1 MIGRKHKALATAYVL
16 IDAAGSALALLTA
29 YYLRFVVEVIPVTKG
44 QQEIEVYTYIL
55 PLVCIIF
62 PLSFAINGL
71 YRLRPAK
78 SGPEEWVAVMIGS
91 VTATIVLSGLLL
103 WIRPASH
110 DTYSRATLG
119 LFLLCE
125 IIFVLLGRSLLRFVV
140 ERRFRAGHGLDR
152 VLVVGGGELA
162 NAVVRRIRSHREL
175 GLRVTGYV
183 SHDRNRSIEGVERLG
198 EIEDVIEVV
207 REHQID
213 HVFIAMPQ
221 ETSGETMRLLD
232 RLTREYVSIHVVP
245 DLMQFMALKSRVDD
259 LDGLPTIN
267 LTDSPLDGW
276 SRFIKRA
283 FDFVFALVAFVVF
296 APVMLLI
303 ALLIRLEDGGP
314 IFYRQTRMGLD
325 GVPFEMVKFRSMSV
339 DAEKVTG
346 AVWADKTDAR
356 RTRIGT
362 FIRAWS
368 LDELP
373 QLVNVLRG
381 EMSLVGPRPERPHFV
396 EQFRSEYP
404 HYMLRHKVRA
414 GMTGWAQVHGWRGNT
429 SMRIRIEHDLYYI
442 QNWSLMLDVKILV
455 LTVRHGFRHE
465 NAY

>member
-1 MIGRKHKALATAYVL
+1 MIGRRHKALATAYVL

-44 QQEIEVYTYIL
+44 QQDIDVYTYIL
-55 PLVCIIF
+55 PLVCVIF
-62 PLSFAINGL
+62 PVTFAVNGL
-71 YRLRPAK
+71 YRLRPAR
-78 SGPEEWVAVMIGS
+78 SGPEEWVAVVIGS
-91 VTATIVLSGLLL
+91 VTATIILSGLLL

-119 LFLLCE
+119 LFVLCE
-125 IIFVLLGRSLLRFVV
+125 IIFVLLGRSLLRAIV
-140 ERRFRAGHGLDR
+140 ERRFRAGRGLDR

-162 NAVVRRIRSHREL
+162 HAVVRRIRSHTEL
-175 GLRVTGYV
+175 GLTIRGYV
-183 SHDRNRSIEGVERLG
+183 SHDRNRSIEEVERLG
-198 EIEDVIEVV
+198 EIEDVIEIV
-207 REHQID
+207 REHRID

-232 RLTREYVSIHVVP
+232 LLTREYVSIHVVP
-245 DLMQFMALKSRVDD
+245 DLMQFMALRSRVDD

-267 LTDSPLDGW
+267 LTDSPLDGG
-276 SRFIKRA
+276 SRFLKRG

-303 ALLIRLEDGGP
+303 GLLIRLEDGGP

-325 GVPFEMVKFRSMSV
+325 GVPFEMVKFRSMSI

-346 AVWADKTDAR
+346 AVWADRTDAR
-356 RTRIGT
+356 RTRVGT

-381 EMSLVGPRPERPHFV
+381 EMSLVGPRPVRPHFFEGLCQEV
-396 EQFRSEYP
+396 PQYWQRLVVP
-404 HYMLRHKVRA
+404 P
-414 GMTGWAQVHGWRGNT
+414 GMTGLAQ
-429 SMRIRIEHDLYYI
+429 IRLTREETWEDKLAHDLEYI
-442 QNWSLMLDVKILV
+442 
-455 LTVRHGFRHE
+455 
-465 NAY
+465 A